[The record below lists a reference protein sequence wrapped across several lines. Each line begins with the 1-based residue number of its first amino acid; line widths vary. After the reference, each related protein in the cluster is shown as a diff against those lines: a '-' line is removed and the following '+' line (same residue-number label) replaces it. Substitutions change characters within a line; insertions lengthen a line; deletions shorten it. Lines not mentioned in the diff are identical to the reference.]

1 MKNHLIKK
9 FGVSEKGAKN
19 LIKGIK
25 ASFLLYFINMSP
37 VILIMLLSEKLLY
50 NKNYSKALI
59 ITLSIISLV
68 LLFIILM
75 IEYESLDNTT
85 YKESANLRVEI
96 ANKLKNLPLF
106 YFTKKDLTDL
116 SQTIMSDVESL
127 EHAMSH
133 AISKVYAMYFF
144 LPFMLIFLLLGN
156 VKMALAIIIPNACR
170 FLVLLIFKNNNLK
183 ANKKYY
189 DIKRENSKKL
199 QEIIE
204 LHKEINGFNMNEK
217 TKKSMYDFLDYSEKI
232 HFDSEKSVVAIVSL
246 SKLFSFVSLGIVLF
260 VASDLIIKNEINL
273 LYLLGYILA
282 SFKIKDLS
290 DVSNQ
295 EILELF
301 YIDEYVKKIKE
312 IKNEALQEGRDY
324 ELKNFDVELENVSFS
339 YGDKKV
345 LDKISFIAK
354 QNEITALVG
363 PSGCGK
369 STILKLVS
377 RLYDYDGGIIKI
389 DSKDIKNIST
399 RSLFDNISIVFQDV
413 ILFDQSIYE
422 NIRIGNLNANKDQ
435 IIKAAKDANCL
446 EFIEKLPDGFNTIVG
461 ENGAKLS
468 GGQRQRI
475 SIARAFLKNAPI
487 LILDEISSNLDIEN
501 ETKIQQS
508 LNKLI
513 ENKTVIVISHRI
525 KSIEKADKIVVIN
538 DKKIE
543 AIGDNNYL
551 LNNSKTYKKL
561 VDQSKLAENFKY

>member
-25 ASFLLYFINMSP
+25 SSFLLYFINMSP

-59 ITLSIISLV
+59 ITLSIISLA

-75 IEYESLDNTT
+75 MEYESLYNTT

-232 HFDSEKSVVAIVSL
+232 HFDSEKSVVGIVSL

-312 IKNEALQEGRDY
+312 IKNEALQEGIDY

-413 ILFDQSIYE
+413 ILFNQSIYE